1 MKSWPHYNDNGF
13 TLRNSLFGDV
23 KLTKNPYLNEYF
35 YSGNGITFD
44 ARRTYLLPSG
54 GFGEI
59 VMIFG
64 ADMISSAHIDNKKRY
79 LGSW

>member
-44 ARRTYLLPSG
+44 AAELIYCQVVGLVRS
-54 GFGEI
+54 
-59 VMIFG
+59 
-64 ADMISSAHIDNKKRY
+64 
-79 LGSW
+79 